1 MSVALHNEIMQ
12 RATAPVPVRWTAAPR
27 KLIVA
32 VTVILMLLVTTAA
45 ALTITELVREKMEP
59 VKQIELDDQS
69 SAWDQEEK
77 LAIIALMLDWGFELD
92 QEKLARLNDDLPQAE
107 AELLTYQII
116 WDCIGERLQAYWRA
130 QGLPT
135 DQPEEFPL
143 SSRTYAL
150 YEALWLMNDPAAAP
164 DAIRVSYAE
173 WETKLRAGNPEMPA
187 SALTEQERAAKR
199 RAAETYMSE
208 VIGMSQREQD
218 AADLTVVY
226 HDSLQLWQAIL
237 RVSVDFLREDTRR
250 WFDSHLGALCS
261 FDSAGK
267 VYICSVLY
275 DAEGLLHDYSVLS
288 EQDWRI
294 LRRAAQEPERLEE
307 ELARA
312 ALEHTIDGY
321 MADVM
326 SMSTRE
332 RNAATWTAE
341 RNEAGTAWQVNISV
355 KGSLLREETREWFHR
370 QYLIGNTAYDQETD
384 YYDYPYVFTAEG
396 RSGDAATLEEYEWNN
411 LIPREAWPEMPDAY
425 ADYPY
430 FDPLKCF
437 LYASAAEKA
446 AFSQAWKPVVDAWL
460 EEHPAYKDKLLAEGS
475 NNYLYRITRHHY
487 GTPPE
492 KYIQQHEALRI
503 AVMHSITLRPDVT
516 VDQLMNRCHHI
527 LYYDLCDPDRPLW
540 KVEVSWDAERMLSGD
555 PVVDFLVIIDPR
567 SGEVISDQRTLT
579 LEDALRW

>member
-1 MSVALHNEIMQ
+1 MKNDRIRENLDLCLQEVQVSGALHNEIIN
-12 RATAPVPVRWTAAPR
+12 RATVPAPVRRLVMPRRMIAAV
-27 KLIVA
+27 IA
-32 VTVILMLLVTTAA
+32 VLLMLGTAA
-45 ALTITELVREKMEP
+45 AITVAELVRQEMEP
-59 VKQIELDDQS
+59 VKQMEMDGQS
-69 SAWDQEEK
+69 GAWNQEEK
-77 LAIIALMLDWGFELD
+77 LAIINLMLDWGFDLD
-92 QEKLARLNDDLPQAE
+92 REKLDRLNDDLPQEE
-107 AELLTYQII
+107 AELLTYEII
-116 WDCIGERLQAYWRA
+116 WDCIGERLKAYWRA
-130 QGLPT
+130 QGIPT

-143 SSRTYAL
+143 ASDYAL
-150 YEALWLMNDPAAAP
+150 YEALWLMNDPGADPVTIGASYEEWAARIQAQTP
-164 DAIRVSYAE
+164 MPTEMHVP
-173 WETKLRAGNPEMPA
+173 TKKVVG
-187 SALTEQERAAKR
+187 
-199 RAAETYMSE
+199 
-208 VIGMSQREQD
+208 QD
-218 AADLTVVY
+218 Y
-226 HDSLQLWQAIL
+226 
-237 RVSVDFLREDTRR
+237 
-250 WFDSHLGALCS
+250 
-261 FDSAGK
+261 
-267 VYICSVLY
+267 
-275 DAEGLLHDYSVLS
+275 
-288 EQDWRI
+288 
-294 LRRAAQEPERLEE
+294 
-307 ELARA
+307 A
-312 ALEHTIDGY
+312 ALVKTIDGY

-341 RNEAGTAWQVNISV
+341 LNEAGTAWQVNISV